1 MSLIYAMNGN
11 FTLASFFII
20 YAMLFDGFDGIVARL
35 LNSSSE
41 FGVELDSLSDM
52 VSFGVAPSFI
62 IYNLYF
68 KNIETFGVVISSLFM
83 VFSALRLARFNVQ
96 LVGFDKD
103 YFKGLPTPIAAV
115 TLCSFVIFYNNKIF
129 SEEVSI
135 YFIWLLAFLLP
146 ALMISNFK
154 YDTLPK
160 INKQNIKKYPV
171 KFIIILIAAILII
184 ITKGEGIFSF
194 CLFYISSGI
203 IRSFFNFISPKKKRL
218 SKTAADKQNESVDPE
233 LNLK

>member
-11 FTLASFFII
+11 FTQASFFII

-35 LNSSSE
+35 LNTSSE
-41 FGVELDSLSDM
+41 FGVELDSLSD
-52 VSFGVAPSFI
+52 VISFGVAPSFI

-68 KNIETFGVVISSLFM
+68 KNIETFGVVVSSFFM
-83 VFSALRLARFNVQ
+83 IFSAVRLARFNVQ

-115 TLCSFVIFYNNKIF
+115 TLCSYVIFYNNKIF
-129 SEEVSI
+129 SEETSV
-135 YFIWLLAFLLP
+135 YFIWILAFLLP

-160 INKQNIKKYPV
+160 FNKRNIKKYPV
-171 KFIIILIAAILII
+171 KFIIILIAVVLIL

-194 CLFYISSGI
+194 CLFYISTGI
-203 IRSFFNFISPKKKRL
+203 IRSFFNFINPKKRRVMNTSESN
-218 SKTAADKQNESVDPE
+218 SKESADPG